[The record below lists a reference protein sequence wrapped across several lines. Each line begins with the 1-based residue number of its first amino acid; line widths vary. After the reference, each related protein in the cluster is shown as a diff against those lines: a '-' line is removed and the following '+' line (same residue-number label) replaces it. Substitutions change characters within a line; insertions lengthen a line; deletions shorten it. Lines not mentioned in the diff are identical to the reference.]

1 MILDAPSLA
10 HAEAAPLARCCD
22 GAYLVVRLG
31 HTARRAVAEAA
42 HALRAKAADCWAA
55 WWSSRKQFTF
65 RTAKHGGQARPLH
78 GSKNTH

>member
-42 HALRAKAADCWAA
+42 RALRAK
-55 WWSSRKQFTF
+55 
-65 RTAKHGGQARPLH
+65 GGRLL
-78 GSKNTH
+78 GCLVVK